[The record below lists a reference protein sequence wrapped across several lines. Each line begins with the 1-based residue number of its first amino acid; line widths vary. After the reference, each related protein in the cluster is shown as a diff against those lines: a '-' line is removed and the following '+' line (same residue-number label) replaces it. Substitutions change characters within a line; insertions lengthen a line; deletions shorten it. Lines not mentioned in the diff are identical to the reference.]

1 MIMLRKKKHPRFVV
15 PNFGAKNRKRVKDRW
30 RSQRGIDNK
39 KRIKKSGYGKM
50 PSIGYKNSD
59 EVRFKEINGLMKFV
73 VHNKDELN
81 SILDKKDYE
90 VVLASELS
98 KKKKAELQ
106 RLAEMHGLKVANK
119 VKI

>member
-1 MIMLRKKKHPRFVV
+1 MIMLRKKHPRFIV
-15 PNFGAKNRKRVKDRW
+15 PNFGAKSRKRVKDRW

-59 EVRFKEINGLMKFV
+59 EVRFKESNGLMKFV
-73 VHNKDELN
+73 VHSKNELN
-81 SILDKKDYE
+81 SILDKRDYE

-98 KKKKAELQ
+98 KRKKAELQ